1 MKPLDGTETDED
13 PRDRAPGDRAPGDR
27 APGGRL
33 VWAVV
38 PGWILTGSVYQPDLS
53 PLALTV

>member
-13 PRDRAPGDRAPGDR
+13 PRGSGPR
-27 APGGRL
+27 GRL

-38 PGWILTGSVYQPDLS
+38 PGWTLTWSVYQPDFS